1 VTASVRSLRP
11 AAPWDAH
18 FVAHHALLWPLA
30 RAAAPFAGATEWPP
44 VATWTAAFGAAPPPV
59 RFVPSGPRRR
69 RGRPRPFD
77 PARLYDATI
86 IEHGQVPSRRR
97 HWHDFLNALV
107 WATFPRAKRALHARQ
122 GAAIARRLGPGVAQ
136 LPAHRTRELDGLA
149 MIDEGGVIA
158 LATPTGDRMLVFGHA
173 LYEGFVLRAPPMTAR
188 VVRVA
193 PVAAAAAGADL
204 LAQAD
209 AALAAALDDPERV
222 LLPAEL
228 PSIHVPSGSP
238 PPGWAPPD
246 MIARR

>member
-11 AAPWDAH
+11 AAPWDAR
-18 FVAHHALLWPLA
+18 FVAHHPLLWPLE
-30 RAAAPFAGATEWPP
+30 RAAAPFAGAAEWPP
-44 VATWTAAFGAAPPPV
+44 VATWTAAFGAAPPAV

-69 RGRPRPFD
+69 RGRPRRFD

-86 IEHGQVPSRRR
+86 IERGQVPSRRR

-158 LATPTGDRMLVFGHA
+158 LATPSGDRMLVFGHA
-173 LYEGFVLRAPPMTAR
+173 LYEGFVLRAPPMTGR
-188 VVRVA
+188 VVRVTS
-193 PVAAAAAGADL
+193 VATAGVDL
-204 LAQAD
+204 LAHAD

-228 PSIHVPSGSP
+228 PRIYVPAGSLP
-238 PPGWAPPD
+238 PEWAP
-246 MIARR
+246 A